1 MGENAGV
8 SKLNKVKEKKIP
20 MINEDEF
27 LELILQRSSGKGPD
41 GTVDKAAV
49 EKATKAREKEE
60 KKILEQAKEMEERE
74 KKEEKERIRKQK
86 ALEGQG
92 MAVK

>member
-1 MGENAGV
+1 
-8 SKLNKVKEKKIP
+8 

-27 LELILQRSSGKGPD
+27 LELIRQRSSGKGP
-41 GTVDKAAV
+41 GGAVDRAAM

-74 KKEEKERIRKQK
+74 KKEEKERLRKQK

-92 MAVK
+92 MAIK

>member
-1 MGENAGV
+1 
-8 SKLNKVKEKKIP
+8 

-27 LELILQRSSGKGPD
+27 LELIRQRSGKGPG
-41 GTVDKAAV
+41 GTVDKAAM
-49 EKATKAREKEE
+49 EKASKAREKEE
-60 KKILEQAKEMEERE
+60 KKILEQAREMEEKE